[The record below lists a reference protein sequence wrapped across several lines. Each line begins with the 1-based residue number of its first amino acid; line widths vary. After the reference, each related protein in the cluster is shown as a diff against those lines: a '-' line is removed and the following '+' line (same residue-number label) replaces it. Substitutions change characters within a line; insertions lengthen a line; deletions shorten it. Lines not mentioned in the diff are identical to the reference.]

1 MGKDSMPQMHLL
13 ALYYSSDSDHG
24 SWGTSEHWD
33 ARIRLRRKDYPSS
46 CAYKMMETGRRW
58 TWPVPN
64 ITYGLFLLFS
74 LLLSHQVSEGSPS
87 PQHMYASH
95 RLISP
100 PKTHTHTHTHIDTH
114 TRMHAHTHYYLPE
127 DSSILFWC
135 WFWGGCIWSFLSAVE
150 APSQHE
156 VSP

>member
-1 MGKDSMPQMHLL
+1 MGKDSMPRMHLL

-24 SWGTSEHWD
+24 SWGTFEHWD
-33 ARIRLRRKDYPSS
+33 ARKSLRRKDYPSS
-46 CAYKMMETGRRW
+46 CAYKRMETGRRW
-58 TWPVPN
+58 MWPVLN

-74 LLLSHQVSEGSPS
+74 LLVSHQVSEGSPS

-100 PKTHTHTHTHIDTH
+100 PKIHTHK
-114 TRMHAHTHYYLPE
+114 HAHTHYYLPE

-135 WFWGGCIWSFLSAVE
+135 WFRGGCVWSFLSAVK